1 MAAKAAK
8 KAGKKAKDNSNAL
21 VRLWTLVVTFITEV
35 KAEMIKVSWPT
46 RDEAIA
52 STWVVIGAVVVVAL
66 WIFLVDKVTAVSM
79 TGLIRLL
86 G

>member
-8 KAGKKAKDNSNAL
+8 SENLLLRWWQAA
-21 VRLWTLVVTFITEV
+21 VVFLGEV
-35 KAEMIKVSWPT
+35 KAELLKVAWPSRNET
-46 RDEAIA
+46 IS

-66 WIFLVDKVTAVSM
+66 WIFVIDKLTAMMMAGLV
-79 TGLIRLL
+79 RLF

>member
-8 KAGKKAKDNSNAL
+8 SEKLLLRWGKA
-21 VRLWTLVVTFITEV
+21 VVVFVGEV
-35 KAEMIKVSWPT
+35 KAELLKVAWPSRSET
-46 RDEAIA
+46 IS

-66 WIFLVDKVTAVSM
+66 WIFVVDKLTAM
-79 TGLIRLL
+79 MMAGLVRLF

>member
-8 KAGKKAKDNSNAL
+8 NEILPVKWWHMATVFFG
-21 VRLWTLVVTFITEV
+21 EV
-35 KAEMIKVSWPT
+35 KAELTKVAWPS
-46 RDEAIA
+46 RDEAIS

-66 WIFLVDKVTAVSM
+66 WIFIVDKLTAM
-79 TGLIRLL
+79 MMAGLVRLF

>member
-8 KAGKKAKDNSNAL
+8 KAGKKAKDNRNVL
-21 VRLWTLVVTFITEV
+21 VRLYTLIVTFIIEV
-35 KAEMIKVSWPT
+35 KAELIKVSWPS

-66 WIFLVDKVTAVSM
+66 WIFLVDKVTGVTMS
-79 TGLIRLL
+79 GLIRLL